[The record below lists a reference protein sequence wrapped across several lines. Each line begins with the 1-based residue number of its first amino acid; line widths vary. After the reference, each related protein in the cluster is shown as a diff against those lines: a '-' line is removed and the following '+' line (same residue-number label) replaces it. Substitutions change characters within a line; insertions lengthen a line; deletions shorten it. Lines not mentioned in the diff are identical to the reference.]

1 MGAGLIVLCYSLMAY
16 GACNVIVYGS
26 GPFKIFERIRE
37 WAANINEHFGLL
49 FQCMMCMPT
58 NFGLIC
64 SLVNWFFIP
73 VAFTPFNILFAGN
86 PGLWWLAMLCDAAFT
101 SGVVWIIHHVEEW
114 FEKMVPSDDNQE
126 E

>member
-1 MGAGLIVLCYSLMAY
+1 MGNALMVLCYSLVAY

-37 WAANINEHFGLL
+37 WSSSINEHFGLL

-73 VAFTPFNILFAGN
+73 VAFTPFNIAFAGYPN
-86 PGLWWLAMLCDAAFT
+86 LWWLAMLCDAAFT
-101 SGVVWIIHHVEEW
+101 SGTVWIIHHIEEW
-114 FEKMVPSDDNQE
+114 FEKMVPSDDSE
-126 E
+126 EE

>member
-1 MGAGLIVLCYSLMAY
+1 MGNGLTVLCYSLVAY

-26 GPFKIFERIRE
+26 GPFRIFERIRE
-37 WAANINEHFGLL
+37 WSSMISEHFGLL

-73 VAFTPFNILFAGN
+73 VAFTPFNIVFAGYPN
-86 PGLWWLAMLCDAAFT
+86 LWWLAMLCDAAFT
-101 SGVVWIIHHVEEW
+101 SGVVWIIHHIEEW
-114 FEKMVPSDDNQE
+114 FEKMVPNDDSE
-126 E
+126 EE

>member
-26 GPFKIFERIRE
+26 GPFKVFEHIRY
-37 WAANINEHFGLL
+37 WASGISEHFGLL
-49 FQCMMCMPT
+49 FQCMMCMST

-73 VAFTPFNILFAGN
+73 VAFTPFNVLFAGN
-86 PGLWWLAMLCDAAFT
+86 AGLWWLAMLCDAAFT

-114 FEKMVPSDDNQE
+114 FENMVPSN
-126 E
+126 